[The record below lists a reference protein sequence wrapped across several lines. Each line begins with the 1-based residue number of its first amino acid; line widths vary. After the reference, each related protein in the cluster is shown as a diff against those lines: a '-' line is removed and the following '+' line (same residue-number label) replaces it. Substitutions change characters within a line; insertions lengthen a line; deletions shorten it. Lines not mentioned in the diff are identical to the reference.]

1 MPHGLHLLYRNNI
14 LVMPHS
20 PWYNLL
26 NYTTILAMYRNKG
39 DPLMTK
45 DQLIHQ
51 LNNKI
56 HLLDGA
62 MGTSVQSF
70 GLVEADFRGER
81 FPDHPAPL
89 KGNNDLLVLTNPKII
104 ETIHNN
110 FLEAGA
116 DIIETDTFNATSLS
130 QADYGTEDYVYE
142 LNLEAAKLANKCA
155 ANYATDDKPRYVAGA
170 IGPTNKT
177 LSISPDVENPGY
189 RAVSFEEVQAS
200 YAEQIRGLMD
210 GDVDFLL
217 IETIFDSLNARAA
230 ILACEQ
236 VYEEKSR
243 SLPIMI
249 SGTIT
254 DKSGRTLSG
263 QTLAAFVESMNNDHL
278 FCLGLNCAF
287 GAKDLIPYI
296 KEIGQLTELPISI
309 YPNAGLPN
317 ELGEY
322 DELPE
327 ETASLLKDLIHG
339 GYINIVGGCCGTT
352 HEHIKAIANTV
363 GHAMP
368 HKAPQIN
375 TETILA
381 GLEPLHINK
390 SVNFINIGER
400 TNVAGSRK
408 FARLIREEKYEEAL
422 SIARQQVENGAQI
435 VDVNLD
441 DGLLDGEKEMDRF
454 LKLIGS
460 EPDICKV
467 PIMIDSSRW
476 SIIEVG
482 LKAIQGK
489 PVVNSISLK
498 NGQEE
503 FLEHAKVIKQYGA
516 AVVVMAFDE
525 NGQADTYEKK
535 IAISK
540 RAYDLLVNELNFPP
554 EDIIFDVNILAIAT
568 GIEEHNN
575 YAVDFIK
582 AVKWIKENLPYTK
595 TSGGLSNLSFSFRG
609 NNVIREAMHSAFL
622 YHAIKAGLDMAILNP
637 AMVQIYDNL
646 DPELLELVENAIF
659 NRKATATDELID
671 YASQV
676 VADIESGEVKEDP
689 WRQESSD
696 NRLRNALVKGIADYV
711 IEDLDETRTTYPN
724 AISIIEGPLMD
735 GMGVVGD
742 LFGDGK
748 MFLPQVVKSAR
759 VMKKAVA
766 HLLPFLEEENVAGQS
781 TSSGKIVMATVKGDV
796 HDIGKNI
803 VSVVMQCNNFE
814 IIDLGIM
821 VAPELIIET
830 AIKENAD
837 MIGLSG
843 LITPSLDEM
852 VTMAKMMEAAGLTMP
867 LLIGGATTSL
877 LHTTLKIRPHYS
889 GPVIYATDATK
900 GVEAAKSLMHPN
912 KKADFIK
919 ATYDNYDLV
928 QSTSLKYIAPLDTLE
943 TARSS
948 AKPLIIEPEMIV
960 KPSFIGEK
968 IITSSIEALMPYIDW
983 TFFFLAWEMKGSYPE
998 ILSDP
1003 KLGPEATKLYE
1014 DALEMLDH
1022 LKNQKSLQCK
1032 GLLGFYPARA
1042 IGDDLQLDTEHGPV
1056 TYHLYRQQK
1065 QGSDYRSLSD
1075 YVASVES
1082 GLTDYIGAFAV
1093 TSGLGIDALLA
1104 TYEAEHDDYSG
1115 IMVKILADRL
1125 AEAFAEK
1132 LHLDVRK
1139 NYWGYAPEEDLPLKD
1154 LLRDK
1159 YRGIRPAFGYPSMI
1173 DHSEKKTFF
1182 QMIQAEARIDI
1193 RLSENYM
1200 MIPGAS
1206 VSGLYFAHPDAK
1218 YFDLFHIGEDQVCDY
1233 AKRKGV
1239 SQQEAERQ
1247 ISTRIKYS

>member
-1 MPHGLHLLYRNNI
+1 MKKEQLIALLNEKI
-14 LVMPHS
+14 LV
-20 PWYNLL
+20 
-26 NYTTILAMYRNKG
+26 
-39 DPLMTK
+39 
-45 DQLIHQ
+45 
-51 LNNKI
+51 
-56 HLLDGA
+56 LDGA
-62 MGTSVQSF
+62 MGTSVQAF
-70 GLVEADFRGER
+70 GLEESDYRGQR
-81 FPDHPAPL
+81 FKDHPMPL
-89 KGNNDLLVLTNPKII
+89 KGNNDILVLSNPSII

-130 QADYGTEDYVYE
+130 QGDYGTEDFVYE
-142 LNLEAAKLANKCA
+142 LNFAAAKLARQCTVRYVTKE
-155 ANYATDDKPRYVAGA
+155 KPRYVAGA

-189 RAVSFEEVQAS
+189 RAVTFEEVQSS
-200 YAEQIRGLMD
+200 YAEEIRGLMD
-210 GDVDFLL
+210 GGVDFLL

-230 ILACEQ
+230 ILACEE
-236 VYEEKSR
+236 VFTEKAII
-243 SLPIMI
+243 LPIMI

-263 QTLAAFVESMNNDHL
+263 QTLAAFVNSMNNKNV

-296 KEIGQLTELPISI
+296 KEIGQLTDLPISI

-317 ELGEY
+317 ELGDY

-327 ETASLLKDLIHG
+327 ETASLLKNLIHG

-352 HEHIKAIANTV
+352 HEHIRAIATTITD
-363 GHAMP
+363 AKP
-368 HKAPQIN
+368 HQSPSLQ
-375 TETILA
+375 TETVLA
-381 GLEPLHINK
+381 GLEPLKVNK
-390 SVNFINIGER
+390 ASNFINIGER

-408 FARLIREEKYEEAL
+408 FARLIREGNYEEAL

-435 VDVNLD
+435 IDINLD
-441 DGLLDGEKEMDRF
+441 DGLLDGEKEMDLF

-467 PIMIDSSRW
+467 PVMIDSSKW

-489 PVVNSISLK
+489 PIVNSISLK
-498 NGQEE
+498 NGEEE
-503 FLEHAKVIKQYGA
+503 FIHQANIVRQYGA

-525 NGQADTYEKK
+525 KGQADSYERKTT
-535 IAISK
+535 IAK
-540 RAYDLLVNELNFPP
+540 RAYDLLVNKVDFPP

-568 GIEEHNN
+568 GIDEHNN
-575 YAVDFIK
+575 YAVDFIE
-582 AVKWIKENLPYTK
+582 AIRWIKTNLPYAK

-609 NNVIREAMHSAFL
+609 NNTIREAMHSSFL

-637 AMVQIYDNL
+637 ALIQIYDNL
-646 DPELLELVENAIF
+646 DTELLQLVEDVIF
-659 NRKATATDELID
+659 NRHDRATDNLID
-671 YASQV
+671 YASKV
-676 VADIESGEVKEDP
+676 VAVNGTSVVKEDP
-689 WRQESSD
+689 WRQASSD
-696 NRLRNALVKGIADYV
+696 ERLHVALVKGIADYV
-711 IEDLDETRTTYPN
+711 VEDLEETRETYPN

-735 GMGVVGD
+735 GMGEVGD

-766 HLLPFLEEENVAGQS
+766 HLLPYIEAENTAGQT
-781 TSSGKIVMATVKGDV
+781 TSAGKIVMATVKGDV

-803 VSVVMQCNNFE
+803 VTVVLQCNNFE

-852 VTMAKMMEAAGLTMP
+852 VTMAKLMEEAGLTMP

-877 LHTTLKIRPHYS
+877 LHTTLKIRPYYS
-889 GPVIYATDATK
+889 GPVVYANDATK
-900 GVEAAKSLMHPN
+900 GVEAAKALMNPA
-912 KKADFIK
+912 KSELFVEALYQKYDDIE
-919 ATYDNYDLV
+919 ATSKQHV
-928 QSTSLKYIAPLDTLE
+928 APLDSLSD
-943 TARSS
+943 ARMKKSTVTITQ
-948 AKPLIIEPEMIV
+948 ADITTPMFFGDRVVEATIDELI
-960 KPSFIGEK
+960 
-968 IITSSIEALMPYIDW
+968 PYIDW
-983 TFFFLAWEMKGSYPE
+983 TFFFLAWEMRQSYPA
-998 ILSDP
+998 IFDDP
-1003 KLGPEATKLYE
+1003 TIGIEARKLHN
-1014 DALEMLDH
+1014 DALAMLED
-1022 LKNQKSLQCK
+1022 LKASNALTCK
-1032 GLLGFYPARA
+1032 GLLGFYPAYSE
-1042 IGDDLQLDTEHGPV
+1042 DDDIVLTANDNQW

-1065 QGSDYRSLSD
+1065 VRSDHRSLSD
-1075 YVASVES
+1075 FIATKDS
-1082 GLTDYIGAFAV
+1082 GIRDYIGAFAV
-1093 TSGLGIDALLA
+1093 TAGLGIDSLTEQYAS
-1104 TYEAEHDDYSG
+1104 ENDDYKG

-1132 LHLDVRK
+1132 LHADVRK
-1139 NYWGYAPEEDLPLKD
+1139 IYWGYAPDEDMTLKE

-1159 YRGIRPAFGYPSMI
+1159 YRGIRPAFGYPSLI
-1173 DHSEKKTFF
+1173 DHSEKETFF
-1182 QMIQAEARIDI
+1182 KMLDVEHKIGVS
-1193 RLSENYM
+1193 LSENYM

-1206 VSGLYFAHPDAK
+1206 VSGLYFAHPEAK
-1218 YFDLFHIGEDQVCDY
+1218 YFDLYHIGKDQVTDY
-1233 AKRKGV
+1233 AKRKGIDT
-1239 SQQEAERQ
+1239 EKAEKA
-1247 ISTRIKYS
+1247 INTRIKYK

>member
-1 MPHGLHLLYRNNI
+1 
-14 LVMPHS
+14 
-20 PWYNLL
+20 
-26 NYTTILAMYRNKG
+26 
-39 DPLMTK
+39 MTR
-45 DQLIHQ
+45 DQLINQ
-51 LNNKI
+51 LTHKI
-56 HLLDGA
+56 HILDGA

-70 GLVEADFRGER
+70 GLEEADFRGER
-81 FPDHPAPL
+81 FADHPMPL
-89 KGNNDLLVLTNPKII
+89 KGNNDILVLTNPSII
-104 ETIHNN
+104 ETIHDN

-130 QADYGTEDYVYE
+130 QADYGTQDYVYE
-142 LNLEAAKLANKCA
+142 LNLAAAQLARKCSEK
-155 ANYATDDKPRYVAGA
+155 YTSPEKPRYVAGA

-189 RAVSFEEVQAS
+189 RAVTFEEVQAS
-200 YAEQIRGLMD
+200 YAEEIRGLMD

-230 ILACEQ
+230 ILACEE

-243 SLPIMI
+243 TLPIMI

-296 KEIGQLTELPISI
+296 KEIGQLTDLPISI

-322 DELPE
+322 DELPQ

-339 GYINIVGGCCGTT
+339 GYVNIVGGCCGTS
-352 HEHIKAIANTV
+352 HEHIRAIANTIQD
-363 GHAMP
+363 AKP
-368 HKAPQIN
+368 HKSTHIT
-375 TETILA
+375 TETVLA

-503 FLEHAKVIKQYGA
+503 FLEHAKIIKQYGA

-525 NGQADTYEKK
+525 NGQADSYEKK

-540 RAYDLLVNELNFPP
+540 RAYDLLVNEINFPA

-582 AVKWIKENLPYTK
+582 AVKWVKENLPHAK

-659 NRKATATDELID
+659 NRKETSTDELID

-689 WRQESSD
+689 WRQEPSD
-696 NRLRNALVKGIADYV
+696 NRLRTALVKGIADYI
-711 IEDLDETRTTYPN
+711 IEDLDETRTIYPN
-724 AISIIEGPLMD
+724 AISIIEGPLMA
-735 GMGVVGD
+735 GMGIVGD

-766 HLLPFLEEENVAGQS
+766 HLLPFLEEENVAGES

-821 VAPELIIET
+821 VAPDLIIET

-852 VTMAKMMEAAGLTMP
+852 VTMAKMMEAAGLTIP

-877 LHTTLKIRPHYS
+877 LHTSLKIRPHYS
-889 GPVIYATDATK
+889 GPVIYANDATK
-900 GVEAAKSLMHPN
+900 GVEAAKLLMNPA
-912 KKADFIK
+912 KKESFIK
-919 ATYDNYDLV
+919 ETYDNYDQV
-928 QSTSLKYIAPLDTLE
+928 QATSQKYIAPLESLE
-943 TARSS
+943 AARAS
-948 AKPLIIEPEMIV
+948 AKPITITSDMIT
-960 KPSFIGEK
+960 KPSFIGERV
-968 IITSSIEALMPYIDW
+968 ISSTIQELIPYIDW
-983 TFFFLAWEMKGSYPE
+983 TFFFLAWEMKGSYPA

-1003 KLGPEATKLYE
+1003 HVGVEATKLYKDATDMLE
-1014 DALEMLDH
+1014 DIMLHQSLE
-1022 LKNQKSLQCK
+1022 CK
-1032 GLLGFYPARA
+1032 GILGFYPAHSL
-1042 IGDDLQLDTEHGPV
+1042 GDDLQLLTDKGPV

-1065 QGSDYRSLSD
+1065 RGSDYRSLSD
-1075 YVASVES
+1075 YVAPAQS
-1082 GLTDYIGAFAV
+1082 GVTDYLGVFAV
-1093 TSGLGIDALLA
+1093 TAGLGIDVLLD
-1104 TYEAEHDDYSG
+1104 TYIAEHDDYKG
-1115 IMVKILADRL
+1115 IMIKILADRL

-1132 LHLDVRK
+1132 LHYDVRK
-1139 NYWGYAPEEDLPLKD
+1139 NYWGYAADEDLPLKE

-1182 QMIQAEARIDI
+1182 EMIQAEERIDI

-1206 VSGLYFAHPDAK
+1206 VSGVYFAHPEAK
-1218 YFDLFHIGEDQVCDY
+1218 YFDLFHIGKDQVLDY

-1239 SQQEAERQ
+1239 SQEEAERQ